1 MADDGYSGL
10 GRFVLSPQL
19 RATLL
24 FVAGL
29 GLTIRESLT
38 NGVDRPSLYV
48 LWGGM
53 MGLSVL
59 QGKSGKKGAA
69 GKGDDD

>member
-1 MADDGYSGL
+1 MNDDGFKGL
-10 GRFVLSPQL
+10 PKLVMSPGL

-24 FVAGL
+24 FVTGL

-59 QGKSGKKGAA
+59 QGKGTKREK
-69 GKGDDD
+69 DRDE

>member
-1 MADDGYSGL
+1 MTNDGFQKL
-10 GRFVLSPQL
+10 VMSPGL

-24 FVAGL
+24 FISGL

-59 QGKSGKKGAA
+59 QGKGAKKD
-69 GKGDDD
+69 KDGD